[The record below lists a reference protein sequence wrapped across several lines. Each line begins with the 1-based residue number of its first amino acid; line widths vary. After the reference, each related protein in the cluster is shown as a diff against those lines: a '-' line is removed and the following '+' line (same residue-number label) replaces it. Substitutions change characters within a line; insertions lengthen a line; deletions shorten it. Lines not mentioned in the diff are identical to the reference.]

1 MAFVPAII
9 VFAAVFLLFSK
20 EVLTTQEKPQ
30 KKRKAEG
37 PEPSMSD
44 VLLKYKIL
52 SELGE
57 KSQG

>member
-1 MAFVPAII
+1 MAFFPAII

-20 EVLTTQEKPQ
+20 EVLTTKEKPQ
-30 KKRKAEG
+30 KQIKAEG
-37 PEPSMSD
+37 SESSMAD

-52 SELGE
+52 SDLE